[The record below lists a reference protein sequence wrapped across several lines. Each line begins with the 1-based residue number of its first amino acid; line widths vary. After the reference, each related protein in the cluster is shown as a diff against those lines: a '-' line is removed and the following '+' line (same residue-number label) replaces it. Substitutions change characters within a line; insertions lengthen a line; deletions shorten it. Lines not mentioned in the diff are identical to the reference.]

1 MCPAGRKT
9 ERELGEGCNKCVVSS
24 RGSTP
29 SNEIT
34 AQSQAASADN
44 GNGACLMES
53 YQRPWQM
60 APLPSLLLGRKD
72 EESLDQ
78 E

>member
-34 AQSQAASADN
+34 AQSRAASIEN
-44 GNGACLMES
+44 EKGACLMDS
-53 YQRPWQM
+53 YQRARQM
-60 APLPSLLLGRKD
+60 APLPSLLLGTKD
-72 EESLDQ
+72 EESLDW